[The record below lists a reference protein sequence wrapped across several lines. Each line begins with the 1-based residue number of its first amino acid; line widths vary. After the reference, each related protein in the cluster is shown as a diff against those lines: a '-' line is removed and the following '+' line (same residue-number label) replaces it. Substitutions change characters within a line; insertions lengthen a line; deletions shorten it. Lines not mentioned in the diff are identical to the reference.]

1 MNNLEGLAQLG
12 GTLATV
18 VIFIWYLMQKDKT
31 NNKVYEEFNTTIN
44 NHLDH
49 STRVI
54 ERNNET
60 YNKMSLTLKELCIII
75 RNSKRKKVR

>member
-1 MNNLEGLAQLG
+1 MESLEGLAQLG

-18 VIFIWYLMQKDKT
+18 VVFIWYLMQKDKT
-31 NNKVYEEFNTTIN
+31 NNKIYEEFNTTIN

-54 ERNNET
+54 EKNNQI
-60 YNKMSLTLKELCIII
+60 YNKMAVTLKELCIII
-75 RNSKRKKVR
+75 KKNKK